1 MAQSAMDE
9 RLVFLDIETG
19 GLDPRRHPII
29 QVAAIAVGELFEPL
43 EAVEFKIRF
52 DDRKACK
59 HSLRKNHYSR
69 GLWALEAQS
78 DRAAA
83 FDLAAF
89 FKRHATCPMQSANGK
104 EYRVAQLVAHNAAF
118 DSPFLQAWYERLGL
132 YLPASRQV
140 LCTLQR
146 AMWYFTEQ
154 PHLARPRDFKLATL
168 CQHFGVAFHA
178 ASAHDALADV
188 SATVQLY
195 RAMDA
200 ARQHS
205 LIPLHAAA
213 R

>member
-1 MAQSAMDE
+1 MAQSAVDE
-9 RLVFLDIETG
+9 RLVFVDIETG

-29 QVAAIAVGELFEPL
+29 QVAAIAVDEVFEPV
-43 EAVEFKIRF
+43 EAAEFKIRF
-52 DDRKACK
+52 DERKACK

-69 GLWALEAQS
+69 GLWALEAHS

-83 FDLAAF
+83 FGLATF

-118 DSPFLQAWYERLGL
+118 DGPFLQAWYERLGL
-132 YLPASRQV
+132 YVPARRQL

-154 PHLARPRDFKLATL
+154 PHLMRPRDFKLATL

-200 ARQHS
+200 ARQPAPNPFRAS
-205 LIPLHAAA
+205 LG
-213 R
+213 